1 MSDTLALIIMLAPLA
16 LIVTFWYEVGKKTGS
31 GEREDKF
38 LTFWTGA
45 VMGLGGLYVTQ
56 FVPWIL
62 GMVEGGV

>member
-1 MSDTLALIIMLAPLA
+1 MLIVLAPLA
-16 LIVTFWYEVGKKTGS
+16 LVVVFWYEVGKRTGA

-38 LTFWTGA
+38 ITFWTST
-45 VMGLGGLYVTQ
+45 VLGLGGMYVIQ